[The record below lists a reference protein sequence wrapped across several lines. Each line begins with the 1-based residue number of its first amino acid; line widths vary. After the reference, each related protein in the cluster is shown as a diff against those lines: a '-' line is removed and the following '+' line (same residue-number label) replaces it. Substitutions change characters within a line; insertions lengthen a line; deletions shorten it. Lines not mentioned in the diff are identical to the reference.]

1 MGCGRS
7 RDVEAARDA
16 PSEPPP
22 LPDLAPMAE
31 LEALLAEAVR
41 LGMLDRR
48 GGAETRQRVVDG
60 ELALDA
66 VRNTWREILGFDD
79 APLTGDEVEVLV
91 ASAHDDLTSAS
102 DDDSSD
108 GDVAADGGEALLKND
123 VRRLSFLRNLTSR
136 GRVQW
141 DGTEL
146 APPGEDGWVPY
157 AVLSCGKFGLGV
169 FRPDDAGRPAAA
181 RGCRPRRAPRV
192 PLSSKLGVLKAA
204 CQSLAVPWEDGHIQV
219 ILRRETAARD
229 ALDLAAALP
238 ARDFWKTWRF
248 DIADEPGMDAGGL
261 ARECWALIAAGVLDP
276 ESKYWRFAATDN
288 VTLQIRP
295 PRDPAAFS
303 PEDAKHYRVAGRLVA
318 KALFDGQ
325 TIPAHLNRPML
336 KHLLAMPVTFSD
348 LEAVD
353 LGPGGAD
360 RDVDASNK
368 DEYVA
373 RLFKFAMLDVVSKPL
388 GKFLKGF
395 YEVLPLAAL
404 NAAAFDPGDL
414 ELAIAGLDDVDVGD
428 WRAHTEYSQGYDD
441 DDPAGR
447 DGVTKGFELR
457 RRPGGD
463 KAFPVAHTWFNR
475 LDLPAYSD
483 VAVLARILSAI
494 LEGDVLGFSGD

>member
-79 APLTGDEVEVLV
+79 APLTGDEVEVSIRREHPVFEGARPRSGSLV

-169 FRPDDAGRPAAA
+169 FRPDDAGRPAA
-181 RGCRPRRAPRV
+181 RAA
-192 PLSSKLGVLKAA
+192 G
-204 CQSLAVPWEDGHIQV
+204 G
-219 ILRRETAARD
+219 
-229 ALDLAAALP
+229 

-276 ESKYWRFAATDN
+276 ESKYWRFAVRFAATDN

-428 WRAHTEYSQGYDD
+428 WRAHGIQGYDD
-441 DDPAGR
+441 DDPAVANFEFWAPGFS
-447 DGVTKGFELR
+447 GLPSPLGSSSGTK
-457 RRPGGD
+457 
-463 KAFPVAHTWFNR
+463 
-475 LDLPAYSD
+475 LPAYPAPAAQLAMN
-483 VAVLARILSAI
+483 AVIASRVLS
-494 LEGDVLGFSGD
+494 GFM